1 MALQTLE
8 GDLIP
13 MRPAKEILTRYAVLL
28 LGAAI
33 LSFGLFNVHSQ
44 SGVTEGG
51 VLGTTLLLHHWFGIS
66 PGVSE
71 FVIDVICYALGF
83 RFLGKAFF
91 KYAIAASAGFACF
104 YMLWERVGP
113 VLPDLSG
120 QPLIAALLGGVFV
133 GVGVGLVVRA
143 GGASGGDDVLALL
156 LNKFTKLT
164 LSKSYFMTDAIVLAL
179 SLTYIPAGRI
189 VFSFITVTLSS
200 FLIERIQRIDVARS
214 VIQAHILNQTF
225 LLVPQRRE
233 HRAKNKKRA
242 RPFDRVHF
250 WLRTMV
256 RQPCRRRSSARKWDF
271 CSALT

>member
-13 MRPAKEILTRYAVLL
+13 MRPAKETLTRYAVLL

-91 KYAIAASAGFACF
+91 KYAIAASAGFA
-104 YMLWERVGP
+104 
-113 VLPDLSG
+113 
-120 QPLIAALLGGVFV
+120 A
-133 GVGVGLVVRA
+133 
-143 GGASGGDDVLALL
+143 
-156 LNKFTKLT
+156 
-164 LSKSYFMTDAIVLAL
+164 
-179 SLTYIPAGRI
+179 
-189 VFSFITVTLSS
+189 FICCGSVS
-200 FLIERIQRIDVARS
+200 ARFC
-214 VIQAHILNQTF
+214 QTF
-225 LLVPQRRE
+225 PANR
-233 HRAKNKKRA
+233 
-242 RPFDRVHF
+242 
-250 WLRTMV
+250 
-256 RQPCRRRSSARKWDF
+256 
-271 CSALT
+271 

>member
-13 MRPAKEILTRYAVLL
+13 MRPAKETLTRYAVLL

-91 KYAIAASAGFACF
+91 KYAIAASASFACF

-113 VLPDLSG
+113 LM
-120 QPLIAALLGGVFV
+120 GGVFV

-200 FLIERIQRIDVARS
+200 FLIERIQRIGA
-214 VIQAHILNQTF
+214 
-225 LLVPQRRE
+225 
-233 HRAKNKKRA
+233 
-242 RPFDRVHF
+242 
-250 WLRTMV
+250 
-256 RQPCRRRSSARKWDF
+256 PCA
-271 CSALT
+271 AAEQGA

>member
-133 GVGVGLVVRA
+133 GVGVGLIVRQ
-143 GGASGGDDVLALL
+143 GGSSGGDDALALVIH
-156 LNKFTKLT
+156 KLT
-164 LSKSYFMTDAIVLAL
+164 GWRLSRAYLFTDLTVLFASL
-179 SLTYIPAGRI
+179 SYIPFRRI
-189 VFSFITVTLSS
+189 AFSLVTVTVSS
-200 FLIERIQRIDVARS
+200 LLIDFIKE
-214 VIQAHILNQTF
+214 
-225 LLVPQRRE
+225 
-233 HRAKNKKRA
+233 
-242 RPFDRVHF
+242 
-250 WLRTMV
+250 W
-256 RQPCRRRSSARKWDF
+256 QPK
-271 CSALT
+271 TNV

>member
-13 MRPAKEILTRYAVLL
+13 MRPAKETLTRYAVLL

-200 FLIERIQRIDVARS
+200 YNGFANIGRRFDTHETRKGNPDTLCCAAAGSGHPQLRLVQCPQPERRYRGRCAGHHAAAAS
-214 VIQAHILNQTF
+214 
-225 LLVPQRRE
+225 LVR
-233 HRAKNKKRA
+233 
-242 RPFDRVHF
+242 HF
-250 WLRTMV
+250 AGR
-256 RQPCRRRSSARKWDF
+256 
-271 CSALT
+271 

>member
-1 MALQTLE
+1 
-8 GDLIP
+8 
-13 MRPAKEILTRYAVLL
+13 MRPAKETLTRYAVLL

-143 GGASGGDDVLALL
+143 GGASGGDDVLALEGAPPGTQPEQQVLDALGEEELTAMILDLREPYKTPCRLVL
-156 LNKFTKLT
+156 LEQHTMAEAARLC
-164 LSKSYFMTDAIVLAL
+164 
-179 SLTYIPAGRI
+179 GRPEK
-189 VFSFITVTLSS
+189 TVNAQIYRAKKMLVQQ
-200 FLIERIQRIDVARS
+200 IREQQEGRS
-214 VIQAHILNQTF
+214 VHGT
-225 LLVPQRRE
+225 V
-233 HRAKNKKRA
+233 
-242 RPFDRVHF
+242 
-250 WLRTMV
+250 
-256 RQPCRRRSSARKWDF
+256 
-271 CSALT
+271 

>member
-13 MRPAKEILTRYAVLL
+13 MRPAKETLTRYAVLL

-33 LSFGLFNVHSQ
+33 LSFGLLNVHSQ

-91 KYAIAASAGFACF
+91 KYAIAASASFACF

-133 GVGVGLVVRA
+133 GIGVGLVVRA

-200 FLIERIQRIDVARS
+200 FLIERIQRIGA
-214 VIQAHILNQTF
+214 
-225 LLVPQRRE
+225 
-233 HRAKNKKRA
+233 
-242 RPFDRVHF
+242 
-250 WLRTMV
+250 
-256 RQPCRRRSSARKWDF
+256 PCA
-271 CSALT
+271 AAEQGA

>member
-13 MRPAKEILTRYAVLL
+13 MRPAKETLTRYAVLL

-91 KYAIAASAGFACF
+91 KYAIAASASFACF
-104 YMLWERVGP
+104 YMLWERVGR
-113 VLPDLSG
+113 
-120 QPLIAALLGGVFV
+120 VFV
-133 GVGVGLVVRA
+133 GIGVGLVVRA

-200 FLIERIQRIDVARS
+200 FLIERIQRIGA
-214 VIQAHILNQTF
+214 
-225 LLVPQRRE
+225 
-233 HRAKNKKRA
+233 
-242 RPFDRVHF
+242 
-250 WLRTMV
+250 
-256 RQPCRRRSSARKWDF
+256 PCA
-271 CSALT
+271 AAEQGA

>member
-13 MRPAKEILTRYAVLL
+13 MRPAKETLTRYAVLL

-91 KYAIAASAGFACF
+91 KYAIAASA
-104 YMLWERVGP
+104 
-113 VLPDLSG
+113 
-120 QPLIAALLGGVFV
+120 
-133 GVGVGLVVRA
+133 
-143 GGASGGDDVLALL
+143 
-156 LNKFTKLT
+156 
-164 LSKSYFMTDAIVLAL
+164 
-179 SLTYIPAGRI
+179 
-189 VFSFITVTLSS
+189 
-200 FLIERIQRIDVARS
+200 
-214 VIQAHILNQTF
+214 
-225 LLVPQRRE
+225 
-233 HRAKNKKRA
+233 
-242 RPFDRVHF
+242 
-250 WLRTMV
+250 
-256 RQPCRRRSSARKWDF
+256 
-271 CSALT
+271 

>member
-13 MRPAKEILTRYAVLL
+13 MRPAKETLTRYAVLL

-156 LNKFTKLT
+156 LN
-164 LSKSYFMTDAIVLAL
+164 ICGG
-179 SLTYIPAGRI
+179 I
-189 VFSFITVTLSS
+189 
-200 FLIERIQRIDVARS
+200 
-214 VIQAHILNQTF
+214 
-225 LLVPQRRE
+225 
-233 HRAKNKKRA
+233 
-242 RPFDRVHF
+242 
-250 WLRTMV
+250 
-256 RQPCRRRSSARKWDF
+256 
-271 CSALT
+271 

>member
-13 MRPAKEILTRYAVLL
+13 MRPAKETLTRYAVLL

-143 GGASGGDDVLALL
+143 GGASGGDDVLALEGAPPGTQPEQQVLDALGEEELTGMILDLREPYRTPCRLVL
-156 LNKFTKLT
+156 LEQHTMAEAAQLC
-164 LSKSYFMTDAIVLAL
+164 
-179 SLTYIPAGRI
+179 GRPPK
-189 VFSFITVTLSS
+189 TVEAQ
-200 FLIERIQRIDVARS
+200 IY
-214 VIQAHILNQTF
+214 
-225 LLVPQRRE
+225 
-233 HRAKNKKRA
+233 RAKKMLAQQILQRENDGKEC
-242 RPFDRVHF
+242 VHG
-250 WLRTMV
+250 TV
-256 RQPCRRRSSARKWDF
+256 
-271 CSALT
+271 

>member
-13 MRPAKEILTRYAVLL
+13 MRPAKEPLTRYAVLL

-51 VLGTTLLLHHWFGIS
+51 VLGTT
-66 PGVSE
+66 
-71 FVIDVICYALGF
+71 
-83 RFLGKAFF
+83 
-91 KYAIAASAGFACF
+91 
-104 YMLWERVGP
+104 
-113 VLPDLSG
+113 
-120 QPLIAALLGGVFV
+120 
-133 GVGVGLVVRA
+133 
-143 GGASGGDDVLALL
+143 LL

-200 FLIERIQRIDVARS
+200 FLIERIQRIGA
-214 VIQAHILNQTF
+214 
-225 LLVPQRRE
+225 
-233 HRAKNKKRA
+233 
-242 RPFDRVHF
+242 
-250 WLRTMV
+250 
-256 RQPCRRRSSARKWDF
+256 PCA
-271 CSALT
+271 AAEQGA